1 MDIPIS
7 DRRQLAGHG
16 ESGSQSNYTRWSKK
30 IALRLDKALFE
41 AIEVGG
47 IPEMLEAWKTKSK
60 DFIEEC
66 EPFYASDFT
75 PKMNIIK

>member
-1 MDIPIS
+1 MDVPIS
-7 DRRQLAGHG
+7 DRRQLAGHN

-47 IPEMLEAWKTKSK
+47 IPEMLEAWKTKSR
-60 DFIEEC
+60 DFIEEA
-66 EPFYASDFT
+66 PAFYNTQFVS
-75 PKMNIIK
+75 K

>member
-7 DRRQLAGHG
+7 DRRQLAGHV

-60 DFIEEC
+60 DFLEVAPAFYDAPFGSEEQ
-66 EPFYASDFT
+66 P
-75 PKMNIIK
+75 I